1 MGLLSENPRII
12 PVTTAKAKVARAAGK
27 PASAA
32 HPSLR
37 ALERPANLTGT
48 NAPAF
53 GSDVVADTLRALE
66 IPYIALN
73 PGASYRGL
81 HDSIVNF
88 LGNETPQMLLCLH
101 EESAVAVAQG
111 YAKVTGK
118 PMAAA
123 VHSNV
128 GLFHA
133 TMAIFNAWCDR
144 QPVVV
149 LGATGPVDAVKRRP
163 WIDWIHTARDQG
175 AIVRNYTKWDDQP
188 ASPAAA
194 REALIRATW
203 IADTAPKGP
212 VYINLDAEMQEARLA
227 EPLAPIEAARF
238 MPLADPAASAELV
251 EDAAAILKAAHH
263 PVILMGRVSRSVEG
277 WNDRVALAEALNAK
291 VISDLKIGCGFPTD
305 HPLHAGAPASNAMV
319 PEAIEAIKAADVIL
333 ALDWVDLAGGLR
345 NALGHEAP
353 KAKII
358 NVSAD
363 FHIHNGW
370 SMDYEGL
377 PPVDLQLPT
386 TPDEAVPKLLA
397 ALGGAKARKPAAV
410 KASAETYQPASGP
423 LRVDDLARSLK
434 AAVGEREVTLT
445 HLPLS
450 WNGATWPFRHPLDYI
465 GSEGGG
471 GVGGGPGISVGAA
484 LALKGS
490 GRLPVAICGDG
501 DFCMGATALW
511 TAVHYRIPLLVVVC
525 NNRSF
530 FNDELHQERVARL
543 RNRPPENRWIGQR
556 ISDPDIDCAGL
567 GRAQGAV
574 GFDPVTKTTDL
585 VPTFEKAIAAVE
597 AGQVAVVDVRVEP
610 GYSAVATAAMLRGTE
625 KK

>member
-1 MGLLSENPRII
+1 M
-12 PVTTAKAKVARAAGK
+12 TTAKAKVAPAAVK
-27 PASAA
+27 PAPAA

-101 EESAVAVAQG
+101 EESAVALAHG

-194 REALIRATW
+194 REALIRANW

-212 VYINLDAEMQEARLA
+212 VYVNLDAEMQEMKLA
-227 EPLAPIEAARF
+227 EPLAAIDVARF
-238 MPLADPAASAELV
+238 MPPAAP
-251 EDAAAILKAAHH
+251 AAAPELIDQAAAMLEAAKH
-263 PVILMGRVSRSVEG
+263 PLMVVGRVSRSLEG
-277 WNDRVALAEALNAK
+277 WNARIALAEVLNAK
-291 VISDLKIGCGFPTD
+291 VTTDLKLGCGFPTD
-305 HPLHAGAPASNAMV
+305 HPRHAGAPASNALV
-319 PEAIEAIKAADVIL
+319 PEAIAALKQADVIL
-333 ALDWVDLAGGLR
+333 GLDCVDLNGVLR
-345 NALGHEAP
+345 GAFGFDVSH
-353 KAKII
+353 AKII
-358 NVSAD
+358 SVSAD
-363 FHIHNGW
+363 FHVHNGW
-370 SMDYEGL
+370 SMDYEAL
-377 PPVDLQLPT
+377 PPVDLLLPT
-386 TPDEAVPKLLA
+386 TPDDAVPRLLA
-397 ALGGAKARKPAAV
+397 ALGATPSRKPSAAITP
-410 KASAETYQPASGP
+410 KPATYEPSDGP
-423 LRVDDLARSLK
+423 LRVDDLARALR
-434 AAVGEREVTLT
+434 AAVGERAVTLT

-450 WNGATWPFRHPLDYI
+450 WNGAAWPFRHPLDYL

-471 GVGGGPGISVGAA
+471 GVGGGPGNSVGAA

-490 GRLPVAICGDG
+490 GRLPIAICGDG
-501 DFCMGATALW
+501 DFFMGVTAIW
-511 TAVHYRIPLLVVVC
+511 TAVHYRIPLLFVVC

-530 FNDELHQERVARL
+530 FNDELHQERVARI
-543 RNRPPENRWIGQR
+543 RNRPVENRWIGQR
-556 ISDPDIDCAGL
+556 ISDPDIDCAAL

-574 GFDPVTKTTDL
+574 GFDPVTKARDL
-585 VPTFEKAIAAVE
+585 VPIFTKAIAAVE
-597 AGQVAVVDVRVEP
+597 SGSVAVVDVRVEP
-610 GYSAVATAAMLRGTE
+610 GYAAITTAAMLRGTE